1 MATADTLPIF
11 PIHELKDSVPHER
24 YDTITRQVA
33 QKLESVLEAAT
44 SSKDVQAQSLVGFL
58 SSYLSDVAR
67 QVLIQTSTRSGSLY
81 IDLLSDSERV
91 IRKCTLRLVCLMASQ
106 QADLPVTLLIDLAVT
121 YCPLN
126 TTSLREIFDQS
137 LSVAPW
143 ASQFESI
150 VIPAFISALAPKHPD
165 VIELREIAYTLR
177 CLTSCGERIVGLF
190 AQQQPF
196 VKALAECYQTVLPN
210 LVESLGGIHIGGDR
224 ESYELTC
231 LEAKVDLLESYHN
244 VIRTLATPQTV
255 DLALQ
260 IVFQAFEDPV
270 PPVASLVLFLNTGL
284 NDDLNRV
291 VSIVDLF
298 KGVLSADDPRLEVMT
313 AQLGPITS
321 KSDLGALSILPVPV
335 SNAPAPSTHARIDKG
350 KGKLT
355 ITDEPV
361 PDSELDSLV
370 AQVLEIFPE
379 QDPNTIR
386 AALQLPKF
394 NRSAETVI
402 NELAEGNQLPAYAQP
417 PEKQAKSLLAERRN
431 VFDDDEMD
439 YSRLRIGK
447 KRAENADTILNDKSF
462 IAAQKAEI
470 LRRAT
475 EVSDAESEWKSDE
488 EKRPTVVAFFDDDDE
503 YGGGGVVN
511 DGEATSESDSE
522 GEGDVGGPETAL
534 ELAWLED
541 DQVFERD
548 AETRRSK
555 GRADLK
561 AKTGMSDEQIE
572 GWKVMLERDPRRQAK
587 IREKHEFKGNQNFL
601 PPTQQVDAA
610 RGGRGRGGGGRGRGG
625 RGGGGG
631 GGRGRGGAGGD
642 GGAGPSG
649 GGGDAARDRAY
660 KDKNKAH
667 QGNHDRKRGHDK
679 KMARGGF
686 TG

>member
-11 PIHELKDSVPHER
+11 PIHELKESVPHER

-33 QKLESVLEAAT
+33 QKLGSILEAAT
-44 SSKDVQAQSLVGFL
+44 SSKDVEAQSLVGFL

-67 QVLIQTSTRSGSLY
+67 QVLVQTSTQPGSPY

-91 IRKCTLRLVCLMASQ
+91 IRKCTLRLVGLMASR
-106 QADLPVTLLIDLAVT
+106 QADLSVTLLIDLAVA

-126 TTSLREIFDQS
+126 TTSLREIFDQL
-137 LSVAPW
+137 LSVAPR
-143 ASQFESI
+143 ASEFEST

-165 VIELREIAYTLR
+165 VIELREIAYVLR
-177 CLTSCGERIVGLF
+177 CLTGCGDRVVGLF
-190 AQQQPF
+190 AQQQSF

-210 LVESLGGIHIGGDR
+210 LVELLGGIHIRGDR

-231 LEAKVDLLESYHN
+231 MEAKLDLLESYHS
-244 VIRTLATPQTV
+244 VVRTLATPQTV

-260 IVFQAFEDPV
+260 VVFQVFEV
-270 PPVASLVLFLNTGL
+270 SAPPVASPVLFLNTGL
-284 NDDLNRV
+284 NEDLNRV
-291 VSIVDLF
+291 VSIVEVF
-298 KGVLSADDPRLEVMT
+298 RSVLSADDPRLEVVT
-313 AQLGPITS
+313 AQFGTISS
-321 KSDLGALSILPVPV
+321 KSDLGALSILPVSL
-335 SNAPAPSTHARIDKG
+335 SNAPPPPAHNRIDKG

-355 ITDEPV
+355 AADEPT
-361 PDSELDSLV
+361 PDSELDSLIT
-370 AQVLEIFPE
+370 QVLEIFPE
-379 QDPNTIR
+379 QDPSVVR

-394 NRSAETVI
+394 NLSAEAVI
-402 NELAEGNQLPAYAQP
+402 NELAEGNHLPACAPP
-417 PEKQAKSLLAERRN
+417 PEKTIKSLLAERRN

-488 EKRPTVVAFFDDDDE
+488 EKRPTAVAFFDDDDE

-522 GEGDVGGPETAL
+522 DEGDAGGPEIGL

-555 GRADLK
+555 ARADLK

-587 IREKHEFKGNQNFL
+587 IREKHEFRGNQNFL
-601 PPTQQVDAA
+601 PPAQQFDAS
-610 RGGRGRGGGGRGRGG
+610 RGGRGRGSGGRGRGRGAGRGGGRGREGG
-625 RGGGGG
+625 
-631 GGRGRGGAGGD
+631 GGD
-642 GGAGPSG
+642 GGAGPG
-649 GGGDAARDRAY
+649 GGSGDTRDRAY

-667 QGNHDRKRGHDK
+667 HGNHDRKRGHDK

-686 TG
+686 AG